1 MQQLFPKLSEAEWQ
15 DDKRVAQHLRNAY
28 SRGGYTPE
36 VSVEGE
42 IIRIQVDESEAVTT
56 EAAYERAVQ
65 YAQSGQ
71 YTEAKAIVRP
81 LLEKG
86 TRNAE
91 LYRIYGQILAEEGS
105 TEEAINYLIEAL
117 RLNPQHTEAL
127 IMMGNLYAAQ
137 QDMPTSQLF
146 YGKVREV
153 APDNYLALNNI
164 GGVLAKQ
171 GQLEAATPFFERAL
185 EVKADFPNA
194 LYGLALAEYQLGDYL
209 KCFERCS
216 STLHNVKIGGGAV
229 SFRYAS
235 DSSSR
240 SLRKPTLR
248 RWVHPSYTAR
258 CVKNWKTRLEKPL
271 KSVLTKTFPM
281 PLS

>member
-171 GQLEAATPFFERAL
+171 GQLEAAIPFFERAL

-216 STLHNVKIGGGAV
+216 STLHNVKIGGG
-229 SFRYAS
+229 
-235 DSSSR
+235 
-240 SLRKPTLR
+240 
-248 RWVHPSYTAR
+248 
-258 CVKNWKTRLEKPL
+258 
-271 KSVLTKTFPM
+271 
-281 PLS
+281 